1 MKKLMNFLMLSCK
14 KATELIEKK
23 SVFGLSWKENI
34 QLKVHTKMCD
44 ACSHYQKQSKEIDN
58 LLEKHLQ
65 PKDDSDVP
73 ELQNSRLKE
82 EILHAIGE

>member
-1 MKKLMNFLMLSCK
+1 MNFLMLSCK

-23 SVFGLSWKENI
+23 SLFGLNWKENM

-44 ACSHYQKQSKEIDN
+44 ACSHYQKQSHQIDAM
-58 LLEKHLQ
+58 LESQLKHTDESNIPQL
-65 PKDDSDVP
+65 
-73 ELQNSRLKE
+73 ENNSLKE